1 MFKILYSDKNIAVC
15 IKPAGVSSEGE
26 GMPLMLKKELEKGGV
41 KTEVYPL
48 HRLDV
53 PVGGVMVFAL
63 NKATAAELSEKIAAG
78 EMRKEYLAVVH
89 GTPEAESGEFEDLL
103 FKDSRKNKS
112 FVVKRERKGVKRAKL
127 EYSVI
132 DKKEGFSLVKIR
144 LKTGRSHQ
152 IRVQFSSRKMPLVGD
167 GKYGSKENCSL
178 ALFSFGITLPD
189 GRSFSCL
196 PEDKFPWN
204 VFKLNV

>member
-63 NKATAAELSEKIAAG
+63 NKAAAAELSEKLPQARWVRSILRLFTG
-78 EMRKEYLAVVH
+78 RPKRK
-89 GTPEAESGEFEDLL
+89 AENLMICF
-103 FKDSRKNKS
+103 
-112 FVVKRERKGVKRAKL
+112 
-127 EYSVI
+127 
-132 DKKEGFSLVKIR
+132 
-144 LKTGRSHQ
+144 LKTQ
-152 IRVQFSSRKMPLVGD
+152 EKT
-167 GKYGSKENCSL
+167 K
-178 ALFSFGITLPD
+178 AL
-189 GRSFSCL
+189 
-196 PEDKFPWN
+196 
-204 VFKLNV
+204 

>member
-63 NKATAAELSEKIAAG
+63 NKAAAAELSDGRLGVLFEGFAGVVNYRRCRGVGLEAAAPSATALPAALVCDHVAHLAAG
-78 EMRKEYLAVVH
+78 EVEGR
-89 GTPEAESGEFEDLL
+89 L
-103 FKDSRKNKS
+103 F
-112 FVVKRERKGVKRAKL
+112 A
-127 EYSVI
+127 
-132 DKKEGFSLVKIR
+132 
-144 LKTGRSHQ
+144 
-152 IRVQFSSRKMPLVGD
+152 
-167 GKYGSKENCSL
+167 C
-178 ALFSFGITLPD
+178 
-189 GRSFSCL
+189 
-196 PEDKFPWN
+196 
-204 VFKLNV
+204 

>member
-1 MFKILYSDKNIAVC
+1 MVKVLYRDKNIAVC
-15 IKPAGVSSEGE
+15 VKPAGVSSEGE
-26 GMPLMLKKELEKGGV
+26 GIPLLLKKELEKGGV

-63 NKATAAELSEKIAAG
+63 NKASAAELSEKIAAG
-78 EMRKEYLAVVH
+78 EMQKEYIAVVH
-89 GTPEAESGEFEDLL
+89 GEPEAESGEFEDLL

-112 FVVKRERKGVKRAKL
+112 FVVKRERRGVKRASL

-132 DKKEGFSLVKIR
+132 DKKDGFSLVKIR

-152 IRVQFSSRKMPLVGD
+152 IRVQFSSRKMPLAGD
-167 GKYGSKENCSL
+167 GKYGSKVNCNI
-178 ALFSFGITLPD
+178 ALFSCGITLPD
-189 GRSFSCL
+189 GKSFYCL
-196 PEDKFPWN
+196 PESTFPWN
-204 VFKLNV
+204 IFELNL